1 LIVGRVL
8 ERQKILQKC
17 FGLWRPD
24 SAAITAAG
32 GRLKAIA
39 PLKEVGS
46 KLVESGTTHPEMGG
60 CGSSVE
66 HPRVEVV
73 EDAADESDWLA
84 VD

>member
-8 ERQKILQKC
+8 ERQEILQKC
-17 FGLWRPD
+17 FGLWWPD

-39 PLKEVGS
+39 PLEEVGS
-46 KLVESGTTHPEMGG
+46 KLVESGTTHPEMGC
-60 CGSSVE
+60 CGSSIE
-66 HPRVEVV
+66 CPRVEVV
-73 EDAADESDWLA
+73 EDTADESGWLA